1 MPGQGIVAVTN
12 VANTVV
18 ELYQRATPF
27 LRSLLQATLNG
38 TLFLFLQYNFCL
50 LVVVVVV
57 VVFFLKKKV
66 KNY

>member
-1 MPGQGIVAVTN
+1 MPGQGIVAVTT

-18 ELYQRATPF
+18 ELCQRDTPS

-50 LVVVVVV
+50 FVVV
-57 VVFFLKKKV
+57 VVFF
-66 KNY
+66 